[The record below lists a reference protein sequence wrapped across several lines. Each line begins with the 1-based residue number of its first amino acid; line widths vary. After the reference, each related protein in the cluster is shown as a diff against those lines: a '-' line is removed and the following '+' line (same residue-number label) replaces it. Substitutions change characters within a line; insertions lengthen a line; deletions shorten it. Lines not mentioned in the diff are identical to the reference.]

1 MSNKPTLIVAS
12 HRTITDADVNALE
25 AQISER
31 NPEFKVIVIPQA
43 TGVVLIPADEEK
55 RTTEPQ
61 RPSKTRTDTSPTAE

>member
-12 HRTITDADVNALE
+12 HRTITDAEVDSLE

-55 RTTEPQ
+55 PTAEVQ
-61 RPSKTRTDTSPTAE
+61 RPSKTRTDSSLTAE